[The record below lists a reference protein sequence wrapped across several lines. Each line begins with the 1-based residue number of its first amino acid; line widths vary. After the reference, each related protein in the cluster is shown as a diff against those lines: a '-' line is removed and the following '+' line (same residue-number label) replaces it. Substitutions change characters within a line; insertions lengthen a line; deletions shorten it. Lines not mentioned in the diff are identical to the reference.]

1 MKERRAKSWRGGKK
15 EKGRDR
21 VLSSPSFLPLYFR
34 VRDFSIQQT
43 RPSRSLEQAV
53 AGGIVMP
60 GVLSRR
66 LSHHAR
72 RTPSAEA
79 ARKNLLTIRLDLL
92 PIADT
97 ETTAL
102 VRLSRQLLKL
112 ASLAFILRHSR
123 CWCSRMLARVASF
136 QVNERGSERNL

>member
-1 MKERRAKSWRGGKK
+1 MRGAGKRKK
-15 EKGRDR
+15 EKGKRKKEGTE
-21 VLSSPSFLPLYFR
+21 SSPILPVSYRYIF
-34 VRDFSIQQT
+34 VFAISQFSGRDCLGAWN
-43 RPSRSLEQAV
+43 RLV

-66 LSHHAR
+66 LSRHAR
-72 RTPSAEA
+72 RAPSAEA

-112 ASLAFILRHSR
+112 ASLAFILRHSC
-123 CWCSRMLARVASF
+123 CWHSRRLARIASF
-136 QVNERGSERNL
+136 